1 MKSNATKRIVA
12 LLLVLSCLFCLAAC
26 DQPDATDPS
35 GSGASTNPST
45 NAPTDAPFVPGT
57 VVKSLMVK
65 ELPDWAADKECKD
78 VTFIIYDNGFECCL
92 ESADVI
98 SGTYEYDEMTGEYI
112 LSNGA
117 KLVETSEGY
126 TYTNGGI
133 RIDLTDLVTKTELG
147 TLSGDTNI
155 LASGLYNMTITFNVT
170 LYDDNTF
177 AMSNLAS
184 PTVIEG
190 TWSYD
195 AATGYSLVAENL
207 EVLECTGVQMR
218 PSIKIKSAITG
229 SDGNVYEFEVTVVG
243 TVKG

>member
-1 MKSNATKRIVA
+1 MMKTKRMIA
-12 LLLVLSCLFCLAAC
+12 LLLAVICVLCLAAC
-26 DQPDATDPS
+26 GNDSPD
-35 GSGASTNPST
+35 GSEPGDTNPTTKPSAT
-45 NAPTDAPFVPGT
+45 NPAPLVPGT

-65 ELPDWAADKECKD
+65 ELPDWASDKDCSD
-78 VTFIIYDNGFECCL
+78 VTFIIYDNGFEACL
-92 ESADVI
+92 ESADVV
-98 SGTYEYDEMTGEYI
+98 SGTYEYDEMTGEYT

-117 KLVETSEGY
+117 KLAETSEGY
-126 TYTNGGI
+126 TYTNGDFNA
-133 RIDLTDLVTKTELG
+133 DLVDLVTKKEIG
-147 TLSGDTNI
+147 VLSGDTDI

-177 AMSNLAS
+177 AMTNLAS

-195 AATGYSLVAENL
+195 EASGKYSLQADNL
-207 EVLECTGVQMR
+207 EVLECTGVKMR
-218 PSIKIKSAITG
+218 PSIKIKSSIAG

>member
-1 MKSNATKRIVA
+1 MMKTKRMIA
-12 LLLVLSCLFCLAAC
+12 LLLALVCVFCLSAC
-26 DQPDATDPS
+26 GNDTSGESTPATT
-35 GSGASTNPST
+35 A
-45 NAPTDAPFVPGT
+45 APTEDNTPFVPGT

-65 ELPDWAADKECKD
+65 ELPSWATGKECKD
-78 VTFIIYDNGFECCL
+78 VTFILYDNGFECCL
-92 ESADVI
+92 ESADVV

-117 KLVETSEGY
+117 TLTETSEGY
-126 TYTNGGI
+126 TYTNGGFSAN
-133 RIDLTDLVTKTELG
+133 LTELVTKTEIGVL
-147 TLSGDTNI
+147 TGDTNI

-177 AMSNLAS
+177 VMSNLAS

-190 TWSYD
+190 TWAFD
-195 AATGYSLVAENL
+195 EATGTYSLTAEGL
-207 EVLECTGVQMR
+207 EVLECTGVKMR
-218 PSIKIKSAITG
+218 PSIKIKSSITG

>member
-1 MKSNATKRIVA
+1 MKKIKRMTA
-12 LLLVLSCLFCLAAC
+12 LVLALACLFCLAAC
-26 DQPDATDPS
+26 GGDATGTSDPA
-35 GSGASTNPST
+35 GSSTP
-45 NAPTDAPFVPGT
+45 APTDAPFVPGT

-65 ELPDWAADKECKD
+65 DLPDWAEGKENKD
-78 VTFIIYDNGFECCL
+78 VTFIIYDNGFQCCL
-92 ESADVI
+92 ESADVV

-117 KLVETSEGY
+117 KLAETSEGY
-126 TYTNGGI
+126 TYTNG
-133 RIDLTDLVTKTELG
+133 DFSAALVELVTKKEIG
-147 TLSGDTNI
+147 VLSGDTNI

-177 AMSNLAS
+177 TMSNLAS

-195 AATGYSLVAENL
+195 DATGYSLVAEGL

-218 PSIKIKSAITG
+218 PSITIKSSITG
-229 SDGNVYEFEVTVVG
+229 SDYNVYEFEVTVVG

>member
-1 MKSNATKRIVA
+1 MKNSITKRALA
-12 LLLVLSCLFCLAAC
+12 LLLAIVCITCLSAC
-26 DQPDATDPS
+26 NTGTPSESTSAT
-35 GSGASTNPST
+35 TT
-45 NAPTDAPFVPGT
+45 APTENNVPFVPGT

-65 ELPDWAADKECKD
+65 ELPAWATGKECKD
-78 VTFIIYDNGFECCL
+78 VNFIIYDNGFEACL
-92 ESADVI
+92 ESAEVV

-117 KLVETSEGY
+117 TLVETSEGY
-126 TYTNGGI
+126 TYTNGNFSAAL
-133 RIDLTDLVTKTELG
+133 IDLMTKTEIG
-147 TLSGDTNI
+147 VLSGDTNI

-177 AMSNLAS
+177 VMSNLAS

-190 TWSYD
+190 TWAFD
-195 AATGYSLVAENL
+195 EATGTYSLTAEGL
-207 EVLECTGVQMR
+207 EVLECTGVKMR
-218 PSIKIKSAITG
+218 PSIKIKSSITG